1 MALNNIKSRDSLPQ
15 NIQSAPDS
23 PVVDSHSKAA
33 SVPSHWADFY
43 QLPVANDI
51 IAGTK
56 WIDHL
61 WKILHCRDPV
71 SYPAARRLAYASGDL
86 SKDLNWYDF
95 NSRLIELPHVLTKTL
110 YAIYDILEYQGYLQS
125 ACPELINDILQE
137 IKDNNSDSM
146 TFSLSLQRRCKVAGP
161 QLEDKTCMLQKV
173 VVRQHKDLNARN
185 LLRFFDY
192 LLWSTVISL
201 IPLCVGGVFLT
212 WTQSVDR
219 DSAII
224 TFVAYALPLGCLVAM
239 MAQSACLCMRRMA
252 RRVDR
257 LNVETFRLIWA
268 VRDMAALLTLIA
280 EAECSPLWDVLH
292 GKRFLEAFRA
302 SFLGGRE
309 ELSNIRSRL
318 QELPNWAD
326 KNFSAHH
333 WNDYDI
339 ASPDNDV
346 L

>member
-1 MALNNIKSRDSLPQ
+1 MTLNTIKSRDSLPQ
-15 NIQSAPDS
+15 DIQSAPDS
-23 PVVDSHSKAA
+23 PAVHSHSKAA

-61 WKILHCRDPV
+61 WKFLHCRDPA
-71 SYPAARRLAYASGDL
+71 SHPAARCLAYASRVVSEDL
-86 SKDLNWYDF
+86 TWYNF
-95 NSRLIELPHVLTKTL
+95 NSRLIELSIRAHVRTKTF

-125 ACPELINDILQE
+125 ACPGLINDILQE

-146 TFSLSLQRRCKVAGP
+146 TFSLSLRCRCKVAGP
-161 QLEDKTCMLQKV
+161 QLEDKTCTLQKV

-185 LLRFFDY
+185 LLRFFDH

-201 IPLCVGGVFLT
+201 IPLGVGSVFLM
-212 WTQSVDR
+212 WTPNIDP

-224 TFVAYALPLGCLVAM
+224 TFVSYALPL
-239 MAQSACLCMRRMA
+239 AQSACLCMRSMA
-252 RRVDR
+252 RHVDL
-257 LNVETFRLIWA
+257 LNVETFQLICA
-268 VRDMAALLTLIA
+268 MRDMAALLTLIA
-280 EAECSPLWDVLH
+280 EAECSPLRDVSH
-292 GKRFLEAFRA
+292 AKRFLEAFRA

-326 KNFSAHH
+326 ENFSAHH
-333 WNDYDI
+333 WNDHVI
-339 ASPDNDV
+339 PSPHNDV
-346 L
+346 S